1 MSRISNKYI
10 QHIKIVIASR
20 PHENNFFL
28 SKSKLDTSSIYTCLD
43 FQGSGKILKP
53 EVITSQSNAASL
65 ILLRH
70 ISDSFSPDPDS
81 STLLTSCQIN

>member
-1 MSRISNKYI
+1 MRIK
-10 QHIKIVIASR
+10 KA
-20 PHENNFFL
+20 L
-28 SKSKLDTSSIYTCLD
+28 KSKLDASTIYTCLD

-81 STLLTSCQIN
+81 STLLTSCQINWESELLGKNTQRQ